1 MVVRGKVLAQL
12 IRLDRATWW
21 RLPVFA
27 VIAAVLIGVPS
38 DIIDTP
44 IFGRPV
50 PVRTLDVVIWIV
62 TSTLIGLVFAIR
74 APMSDREQTRTVWTG
89 FVSFLAVGC
98 PVCNQVVVA
107 VVGVSGALSWWAPL
121 QPVVGL
127 LAIGAALW
135 ALRRRLSTF
144 ELQACPVEPVP
155 A

>member
-12 IRLDRATWW
+12 IRLDRTTWW